1 MKIKLKYVV
10 TDEHNNPIGWGGSDN
25 LDQLSV
31 DNRRVVENGDLVF
44 GPNREEEQAFDA
56 LMSQDNNVV
65 RLLND

>member
-1 MKIKLKYVV
+1 MKLKYVI
-10 TDEHNNPIGWGGSDN
+10 TDEHNRPIGWGGSDN

-31 DNRRVVENGDLVF
+31 DGRRVVENGELTF
-44 GPNREEEQAFDA
+44 GLNREEDKQALDM